1 MKRLFTILLLLT
13 ATLTVAAQQMR
24 IDKGYN
30 NEQVIALADFKQIT
44 FDGATVNI
52 ELTDGTIESST
63 MEEIHGI
70 YFGDFTSIEEGVAAS
85 EEFISY
91 LSTDCISVNCSAGTV
106 VTIYNLTGSQLLQT
120 RQQSDAGSI
129 SIANL
134 PRGIYIVKTNERSAK
149 IIRR

>member
-1 MKRLFTILLLLT
+1 MKKILTILLLLT
-13 ATLTVAAQQMR
+13 ATLTASAQQMR

-30 NEQVIALADFKQIT
+30 NEQVIALVDFKQIT

-52 ELTDGTIESST
+52 ELTDGTTESAT

-70 YFGDFTSIEEGVAAS
+70 YFGDFTSIEEGVPAG

-91 LSTDCISVNCSAGTV
+91 LSADCISVNCSAGTV
-106 VTIYNLTGSQLLQT
+106 ITIYSPTGSLLLHT

-134 PRGIYIVKTNERSAK
+134 PRGIYIVKANEKSAK

>member
-1 MKRLFTILLLLT
+1 MKKILLIASLITLATT
-13 ATLTVAAQQMR
+13 AAAQHLVLEKNGAA
-24 IDKGYN
+24 D
-30 NEQVIALADFKQIT
+30 NEIVTLDNLKQIT

-91 LSTDCISVNCSAGTV
+91 LSADCISRSE
-106 VTIYNLTGSQLLQT
+106 
-120 RQQSDAGSI
+120 
-129 SIANL
+129 
-134 PRGIYIVKTNERSAK
+134 ERRVGKECFWTCRS
-149 IIRR
+149 RWSPYH